1 MRLEIIAMRTA
12 RLLKSRCTRFRM
24 TSRRAFLL
32 MTMGGQPKFWLKKS
46 ETCATPA
53 KLANTK
59 LNPKLNTHCLSTK
72 AAIINRIIKQGAVVT
87 ITKHQVCKKM
97 EEIIRVVTNLFLG
110 ADIGVRICWASTM
123 IITINNRRS
132 STMFIRVIQA
142 CCNQCC
148 KIVPDPTTNLTSS
161 NRNKLSAPL
170 RTNSKR
176 S

>member
-1 MRLEIIAMRTA
+1 MRTA
-12 RLLKSRCTRFRM
+12 RLLKFRCTRFRM
-24 TSRRAFLL
+24 TIRRAFLL
-32 MTMGGQPKFWLKKS
+32 MIMGGLPKFWLKKS

-97 EEIIRVVTNLFLG
+97 EEIIKSLLLG
-110 ADIGVRICWASTM
+110 ADIGVRICWASTL

-132 STMFIRVIQA
+132 STMFIRKIQA

>member
-12 RLLKSRCTRFRM
+12 RLLKFRCTRFRM
-24 TSRRAFLL
+24 TIRRAFLL
-32 MTMGGQPKFWLKKS
+32 MIMGGLPKFWLKKS
-46 ETCATPA
+46 ETCAMPA

-97 EEIIRVVTNLFLG
+97 EEIIKSLLLG
-110 ADIGVRICWASTM
+110 ADIGVRICWASTL
-123 IITINNRRS
+123 IITINNRRL